1 MCVCRKG
8 QQYDCKWYI
17 PMADLTFIT
26 IEDSELLPVPL
37 IPEEE
42 LEAMKV
48 KISLIKNDMHR
59 EKVSLPTFDP

>member
-1 MCVCRKG
+1 
-8 QQYDCKWYI
+8 
-17 PMADLTFIT
+17 MADLTFIT